1 MEWSPTAEEAVFEK
15 ERSPAE
21 PEREPKQGKQP
32 MQPIALAHT
41 FLGGSA
47 VRNGEVSPAQRD
59 RARGVGLCGVAWLGG
74 AKLTCRRGA
83 CGSARSVSSSS
94 LRKLRYARAADETG
108 SGAASHQHFM
118 RGLLSVRAE
127 VRER

>member
-1 MEWSPTAEEAVFEK
+1 MLEK
-15 ERSPAE
+15 ERGPAE
-21 PEREPKQGKQP
+21 REDPKQGKQP

>member
-1 MEWSPTAEEAVFEK
+1 MEWSPTAEEAVLEK

-47 VRNGEVSPAQRD
+47 VRNGEVSPAQRE
-59 RARGVGLCGVAWLGG
+59 RARGVSLCGVAGHGG
-74 AKLTCRRGA
+74 AKLTWRRGA

-94 LRKLRYARAADETG
+94 SANFVTPAGQQRT
-108 SGAASHQHFM
+108 
-118 RGLLSVRAE
+118 
-127 VRER
+127 